1 MIDGESGIVLGGM
14 GGKFTG
20 KPISSVS
27 KKAKA
32 APAKTT
38 APKKPDVP
46 EGYTKLDGTMRVE
59 KETEKAV
66 LGVFHGK
73 RTWLPKSQV
82 TVKDGVITS
91 ASNNIIE
98 EKGWRKFSTSRISTT
113 SGWEWNDVTPANAKR
128 WAETKVNL
136 PSGQMKLDFPIRI
149 KRETDKAFLLDYDD
163 YTTWTADENGEEVFP
178 PLWVPK
184 SQVTASPDKKSV
196 YGMAKWLMKRQ
207 KIKSWDDVH
216 KKKRK
221 PKQSATAWIRLGN
234 AGISG
239 WRGDVDR

>member
-1 MIDGESGIVLGGM
+1 MIDGESGKILGGM

-20 KPISSVS
+20 KPISSIS
-27 KKAKA
+27 KKAKAAPVKKTKTTKAKA

-38 APKKPDVP
+38 APKKSDVP

-66 LGVFHGK
+66 LGVFHGM

-113 SGWEWNDVTPANAKR
+113 SGWN
-128 WAETKVNL
+128 
-136 PSGQMKLDFPIRI
+136 G
-149 KRETDKAFLLDYDD
+149 
-163 YTTWTADENGEEVFP
+163 TT
-178 PLWVPK
+178 
-184 SQVTASPDKKSV
+184 
-196 YGMAKWLMKRQ
+196 
-207 KIKSWDDVH
+207 
-216 KKKRK
+216 
-221 PKQSATAWIRLGN
+221 
-234 AGISG
+234 
-239 WRGDVDR
+239 